1 MRSVS
6 FRAGD
11 TIISEGEVGG
21 TAYLINSGSVKVTVG
36 EGAKVQKLAELGTG
50 DVFGEMSLIDPGPRS
65 ATVTALTD
73 CVCVSTTHDE
83 LMGSIDEHSQWA
95 LEFLKTFVRR
105 LRRMNE
111 LVTRMEPGRYSD
123 AEYRRCVEEAM
134 AAFRLR
140 E

>member
-1 MRSVS
+1 MRTVN

-36 EGAKVQKLAELGTG
+36 EGGKARKLAELGAG

-73 CVCVSTTHDE
+73 CEFVATTHDE
-83 LMGSIDEHSQWA
+83 LLGSIHEHPEWA
-95 LEFLKTFVRR
+95 IEFMKTFVRR
-105 LRRMNE
+105 LRHMNE
-111 LVTRMEPGRYSD
+111 LVTTMQPSRYTD
-123 AEYRRCVEEAM
+123 AEYRKCVHEAM

-140 E
+140 D